1 MNGDNSR
8 RIVPWLLILAY
19 MPFLYSYGARL
30 RSFSYTDFPS
40 FYGGARLAFAQKHS
54 PYDMNALRATARDAE
69 PERFVEQKR
78 HVYPFLY
85 PPPSLLLFYPM
96 GHMSVWTAKLTLLV
110 ANHVCLL
117 AVLFMVLVPIAG
129 FGVKQIGVELLPAF
143 LVFYLLSFSGV
154 QLTIIEAQVN
164 LLVLALICLAWWG
177 IRCDWPAW
185 AIAPPLAIAC
195 VFKMYPVLFIGM
207 LAVRR
212 KYAAAGLTAGL
223 LAAVW
228 GIGWFALPRE
238 FWQDWAARVVP
249 SCGYFGSPLGVFPS
263 TVAGNISFAGFMSR
277 LFLPLRLSMES
288 GFGTSPALYPH
299 PVLGR
304 ALTLALLA
312 TAVLVTLAVSHAA
325 LRAAGLSRADRGRQI
340 NLQFSAFLILTFLVA
355 PVAWDHHLAYVAPA
369 AVIAILSVLR
379 DGRERGRWAVP
390 VVLATACVIASPGV
404 PLRLPLATVPL
415 AFVVSFRLYAVLI
428 LWAFVLSELYRM
440 SPVASA
446 VREFAR
452 GDEPQLAI
460 D

>member
-1 MNGDNSR
+1 
-8 RIVPWLLILAY
+8 
-19 MPFLYSYGARL
+19 
-30 RSFSYTDFPS
+30 
-40 FYGGARLAFAQKHS
+40 
-54 PYDMNALRATARDAE
+54 MNALRATAREAE

-78 HVYPFLY
+78 HVYPFIY
-85 PPPSLLLFYPM
+85 PPPSLLLFYPI
-96 GHMSVWTAKLTLLV
+96 GHMSIWAAKLTLLTV
-110 ANHVCLL
+110 NHLSLL

-129 FGVKQIGVELLPAF
+129 FEVKQIGTDLLPAF
-143 LVFYLLSFSGV
+143 LLIYLLFFSGV
-154 QLTIIEAQVN
+154 QLTITEAQVN

-177 IRCDWPAW
+177 IRRDWQAW

-195 VFKMYPVLFIGM
+195 VFKMYPVLFIAM

-212 KYAAAGLTAGL
+212 RYAAAAITAGS

-228 GIGWFALPRE
+228 GVGWFALPRE
-238 FWQDWAARVVP
+238 FWQDWATNVVP

-263 TVAGNISFAGFMSR
+263 TVAGNISVAGFMAR

-299 PVLGR
+299 PVVGR
-304 ALTLALLA
+304 ALTLGLLA
-312 TAVLVTLAVSHAA
+312 TAVLVTVAMSHAA
-325 LRAAGLSRADRGRQI
+325 SRAVNLSRADRSRQI

-369 AVIAILSVLR
+369 AVIAVLSVLG
-379 DGRERGRWAVP
+379 DGRGRGRWAVP
-390 VVLATACVIASPGV
+390 LVLGTACVIASPGV
-404 PLRLPLATVPL
+404 PVRLPLSTVPL
-415 AFVVSFRLYAVLI
+415 AFIVSFRLYAVLI
-428 LWAFVLSELYRM
+428 LWAFVLGELYRM

-452 GDEPQLAI
+452 ADEPRLAI